1 MVQQLVAR
9 GASML
14 ALDAHGRCDEE
25 LLPARHYSPCD
36 VNPTAVIQALRPLP
50 NHNP

>member
-25 LLPARHYSPCD
+25 PLQAGRSGSYHDPLLLNL
-36 VNPTAVIQALRPLP
+36 NP
-50 NHNP
+50 